1 VTIDLKLGYLGF
13 QVRDLPAWEKFATEV
28 LGLMLVDRRPD
39 GAFGLRMDEY
49 ARRIF
54 VEPGPLDDVFVMG
67 WEAPDERV
75 LAELEA
81 RLTDARVEVTRGTEE
96 EARRRG
102 VGRLVKFADPAG
114 VPLEL
119 FVGADRATEPFR
131 SELVRSGFVTGEQG
145 LGHAVVTANR
155 QAESVEFYS
164 KLLGFR
170 LSDHIRCEFF
180 GFHVDIAFL
189 HANRRHHS
197 VAFGDRQH
205 KRIHHFMLEMGS
217 MDDVG
222 LAFDR
227 ALAKG
232 VRIMQTLGRHP
243 NDRMFSFY
251 ARTPSGF
258 QFELG
263 WGGREVDDASWTP
276 VTYDRIS
283 EWGHHPPQV
292 LAGEAPGR
300 SR

>member
-13 QVRDLPAWEKFATEV
+13 QVRDLAAWERFATEV
-28 LGLMLVDRRPD
+28 LGLMLVDPRPD

-49 ARRIF
+49 ARRFF

-67 WEAPDERV
+67 WEAPDARALSEIV
-75 LAELEA
+75 A
-81 RLTDARVEVTRGTEE
+81 RLSDAQVEVCRGTEE

-102 VGRLVKFADPAG
+102 VRELVKLVDPAG

-119 FVGADRATEPFR
+119 FVGPARGAEPFS
-131 SELVRSGFVTGEQG
+131 SELVRSGFVTGDQG
-145 LGHAVVTANR
+145 LGHAVVTANS

-180 GFHVDIAFL
+180 GFKVDIAFL

-197 VAFGDRQH
+197 VAFGDRQN
-205 KRIHHFMLEMGS
+205 KRIHHFMLEVGS